1 MVPRRS
7 FVPVMGGSFF
17 IIKIQELKKGVVTMR
32 VKDTL
37 NLGRTKF
44 PMRGKLPVTEAQRE
58 QLWEENKVYE
68 LRQKLNE
75 GKPTF
80 VLHDGPPYANGN
92 IHIGHAMN
100 KISKDF
106 IVRYKSMS
114 GYRAPYVPGWDTH
127 GLPIEHQL
135 TKSGYD
141 RKKMSLTE
149 FRDLCREYALKQVD
163 KQRTDFKR
171 LGVSGEWDHPY
182 LTLDKEFE
190 AAQIRVFGEFAK
202 KGLLYQAKKPVYWS
216 WSSESALAEAEVE
229 YHDVVAKTA
238 FFAEQI
244 KDGKGRLDNDTYL
257 VVWTTTPWTIPAS
270 EAVAVN
276 AKFDYSVVKPANDD
290 RKFVVATDLLDKLA
304 EKLGWEDYEV
314 ADHLMGQELEG
325 MTTQHPYLD
334 RDLLV
339 GVADYVTADAGT
351 GLVHTAPGYGD
362 DDYNFGKK
370 YDLPIF
376 APINDQGV
384 LTKENGEGFEGV
396 FYQDADDVSLQKLE
410 ENNALLLQEPLQHSY
425 PFDWRTKQPIIF
437 RATDQWFVSIEKM
450 RQNIL
455 DALEDVKYHPE
466 WGKVRLRNMIKDR
479 GDWVI
484 SRQRVW
490 GVPLPIFYAEDGTP
504 IMEEETI
511 NHVADLFAKYGSNV
525 WFERDA
531 KDLLPEGYT
540 NEHSPNGMFTK
551 ETDIMDV
558 WFDSGSSHQGV
569 LAERDYLTYPADL
582 YLEGSDQYRGWFNS
596 SLITSV
602 VCSGHAPYKEIVS
615 QGFTLDKRGNKMSK
629 SQGNVIDPNKVVQ
642 QMGAEIIRLWVM
654 SADTSADVRVSMG
667 TFQQI
672 SEAYRK
678 LRNTFR
684 FLLANTS
691 DFNPEKNTVSYGKLQ
706 SVDKYML
713 VKLNHFLKTMRED
726 FDNYDFLDAYKVLI
740 NFVNNDL
747 SAFYMN
753 IAKDVLYIEAEN
765 SEVRRSMQTVFYDIL
780 LTLVKLLTPIL
791 PHTTEEVW
799 SYMNEPEDFVQLTEI
814 PDPRTFDGEEELLSK
829 WDDFMEVRSHVL
841 KSLEEARNAKLIGK
855 SLEAQVDLYLTE
867 DQKRLLDSLNEN
879 IQLLLGV
886 SALHVHPADEAPAD
900 ADQYNDGVAVKVT
913 TANGETCARCRMVK
927 EDVGSDPVYPEL
939 CARCAAIVREN
950 FPETVEDGLEK

>member
-1 MVPRRS
+1 
-7 FVPVMGGSFF
+7 
-17 IIKIQELKKGVVTMR
+17 MR

-37 NLGRTKF
+37 NLGKTKF
-44 PMRGKLPVTEAQRE
+44 PMRGKLPVTEAERE
-58 QLWEENKVYE
+58 SVWEENKVYE

-75 GKPTF
+75 GNPTF

-135 TKSGYD
+135 TKAGYH

-149 FRDLCREYALKQVD
+149 FRDLCRKYALEQVD

-229 YHDVVAKTA
+229 YHDVTAKTA
-238 FFAEQI
+238 FFAEQV
-244 KDGKGRLDNDTYL
+244 KDGKGVLDNNTYL

-276 AKFDYSVVKPANDD
+276 AKFDYAVVKPANDD
-290 RKFVVATDLLDKLA
+290 RKFVVATDLLDGLA
-304 EKLGWEDYEV
+304 EKLGWDDPEV
-314 ADHLMGQELEG
+314 VKHVAGKDLEG
-325 MTTQHPYLD
+325 LTTQHPYID

-339 GVADYVTADAGT
+339 GIADYVTADAGT

-384 LTKENGEGFEGV
+384 LTKENGEDFDGV
-396 FYQDADDVSLQKLE
+396 FYQKADDISLQKLE
-410 ENNALLLQEPLQHSY
+410 DNNALLLEEPLKHSY
-425 PFDWRTKQPIIF
+425 PFDWRTKKPIIF

-450 RQNIL
+450 RQDIL
-455 DALEDVKYHPE
+455 DALENVKYYPE

-511 NHVADLFAKYGSNV
+511 NHVTDLFKKYGSNV

-540 NEHSPNGMFTK
+540 NEHSPHGKFTK

-602 VCSGHAPYKEIVS
+602 VCSGHAPYKAIVS

-629 SQGNVIDPNKVVQ
+629 SQGNVIDPNKVVK

-691 DFNPEKNTVSYGKLQ
+691 DFDAAENTVSYEKLNA
-706 SVDKYML
+706 VDKYML
-713 VKLNHFLKTMRED
+713 VKLNHFLEKMRAD
-726 FDNYDFLDAYKVLI
+726 FDNYDFLDAYRLLI

-753 IAKDVLYIEAEN
+753 VAKDVLYIEPED
-765 SEVRRSMQTVFYDIL
+765 SLTRRSMQTVFYDVL
-780 LTLVKLLTPIL
+780 LTMVKLLTPIL

-799 SYMNEPEDFVQLTEI
+799 SYMNEPEEFVQLTEI
-814 PDPRTFDGEEELLSK
+814 PDVRHFDGEDDLLEK
-829 WDDFMEVRSHVL
+829 WSEFMEVRSDVL
-841 KSLEEARNAKLIGK
+841 KSLEEARNAKMIGK
-855 SLEAQVDLYLTE
+855 SLEAQVDLYVNDHNKE
-867 DQKRLLDSLNEN
+867 LLDSLDAD

-886 SALHVHPADEAPAD
+886 SKLNVHSLDEAGDD
-900 ADQYNDGVAVKVT
+900 ADQYNNGVAVKVSV
-913 TANGETCARCRMVK
+913 APGETCERCRMVK
-927 EDVGSDPVYPEL
+927 EDVGSDSAYPTL
-939 CARCAAIVREN
+939 CARCAKIVREN
-950 FPETVEDGLEK
+950 YPETVNEGLEK

>member
-1 MVPRRS
+1 
-7 FVPVMGGSFF
+7 
-17 IIKIQELKKGVVTMR
+17 MR

-37 NLGRTKF
+37 NLGKTKF
-44 PMRGKLPVTEAQRE
+44 PMRGRLPETEGKRE
-58 QLWEENKVYE
+58 QLWEENKVYQ

-92 IHIGHAMN
+92 IHVGHAMN

-135 TKSGYD
+135 TKAGYD
-141 RKKMSLTE
+141 RKKMSTAE
-149 FRDLCREYALKQVD
+149 FRNLCRDFALEQVQKQMAG
-163 KQRTDFKR
+163 FKR
-171 LGVSGEWDHPY
+171 LGVSGDWEHPY
-182 LTLDKEFE
+182 LTLHKEFE
-190 AAQIRVFGEFAK
+190 AAQIKVFGAFAK

-238 FFAEQI
+238 FFVEQV
-244 KDGKGRLDNDTYL
+244 KDGRDLLDDNTYM

-276 AKFDYSVVKPANDD
+276 ADYEYVVVKPANDD
-290 RKFVVATDLLDKLA
+290 RKFVVAGSLLASLT
-304 EKLGWEDYEV
+304 EKLGWEDVETLQV
-314 ADHLMGQELEG
+314 VKGQALEG
-325 MTTQHPYLD
+325 MTTKHPYLD
-334 RDLLV
+334 RELLV
-339 GVADYVTADAGT
+339 GLGDYVTDDTGT

-362 DDYNFGKK
+362 DDYRFGKQ

-376 APINDQGV
+376 APIDDQGK
-384 LTKENGEGFEGV
+384 LTAEAGEGFEGV
-396 FYQDADDVSLQKLE
+396 FYQDADDVSLAKLA
-410 ENNALLLQEPLQHSY
+410 ENNALLLQEPLKHSY

-437 RATDQWFVSIEKM
+437 RATDQWFVSIDKM
-450 RQNIL
+450 RDEIL
-455 DALEDVKYHPE
+455 AAVDEVEYKPE
-466 WGKVRLRNMIKDR
+466 WGKVRLYNMLRDR

-504 IMEEETI
+504 IMTEETI
-511 NHVADLFAKYGSNV
+511 NHVSDLFREYGSNV
-525 WFERDA
+525 WFEREA
-531 KDLLPEGYT
+531 KDLLPDGFT
-540 NEHSPNGMFTK
+540 SEHSPNGVFTK

-569 LAERDYLTYPADL
+569 LAERDNLTYPADL

-602 VCSGHAPYKEIVS
+602 VVSGHAPYKQILS
-615 QGFTLDKRGNKMSK
+615 QGFTLDKKGNKMSK
-629 SQGNVIDPNKVVQ
+629 SLGNVIDPAKVVSD
-642 QMGAEIIRLWVM
+642 MGAEIIRLWVM

-684 FLLANTS
+684 FLLANTA
-691 DFNPEKNTVSYGKLQ
+691 DFVPAQDTVSFEKRLE
-706 SVDKYML
+706 VDRYMT
-713 VKLNHFLKTMRED
+713 VKFNHFLAAMRHD
-726 FDNYDFLDAYKVLI
+726 FDQYDFLNAYKRLI

-753 IAKDVLYIEAEN
+753 VAKDVLYIEPAK
-765 SEVRRSMQTVFYDIL
+765 SLARKSMQTVFYEIL
-780 LTLVKLLTPIL
+780 TTLVKLLTPIL

-799 SYMNEPEDFVQLTEI
+799 EYMDEPEAFVQLTEI
-814 PDPRTFDGEEELLSK
+814 PEPQSFADEAALLSR
-829 WDDFMEVRSHVL
+829 WEAFMELRSHVL
-841 KSLEEARNAKLIGK
+841 KALEEARNAKLIGK
-855 SLEAQVDLYLTE
+855 SLEASVVYYLTPSQLE
-867 DQKRLLDSLNEN
+867 LVNSLDADTALLF
-879 IQLLLGV
+879 GV
-886 SALHVHPADEAPAD
+886 SKLTLAAADEAPAELERFS
-900 ADQYNDGVAVKVT
+900 DQSAVAV
-913 TANGETCARCRMVK
+913 AAAPGEVCDRCRMTK
-927 EDVGSDPVYPEL
+927 EDVGSDAAYPTL
-939 CARCAAIVREN
+939 CARCAHVVREN
-950 FPETVEDGLEK
+950 FPATVTEGLEK

>member
-1 MVPRRS
+1 
-7 FVPVMGGSFF
+7 
-17 IIKIQELKKGVVTMR
+17 MR

-37 NLGRTKF
+37 NLGKTKF
-44 PMRGKLPVTEAQRE
+44 PMRGHLPEKEGQRE

-68 LRQKLNE
+68 QRQKLNE

-106 IVRYKSMS
+106 IVRYKSMT
-114 GYRAPYVPGWDTH
+114 GYRSPYVPGWDTH

-141 RKKMSLTE
+141 RKKMTTSE
-149 FRDLCREYALKQVD
+149 FRDLCRNYAMEQVHKQMD
-163 KQRTDFKR
+163 GFKR
-171 LGVSGEWDHPY
+171 LGVSADWDHPY

-190 AAQIRVFGEFAK
+190 AAQIKVFGEFAK

-238 FFAEQI
+238 FFAEQV
-244 KDGKGRLDNDTYL
+244 KDGKNLLDNDTYL

-276 AKFDYSVVKPANDD
+276 PTFEYSVVKPSNDD
-290 RKFVVATDLLDKLA
+290 RKFVVASSRLSEIA
-304 EKLGWEDYEV
+304 EKLGWESYDV
-314 ADHLMGQELEG
+314 LKTLKGQDMER
-325 MTTQHPYLD
+325 MTTLHPYLD
-334 RDLLV
+334 RELLV
-339 GVADYVTADAGT
+339 GVADYVTDDTGT

-362 DDYNFGKK
+362 DDYHFGKK
-370 YDLPIF
+370 YDLPIL
-376 APINDQGV
+376 APMNDQGV
-384 LTKENGEGFEGV
+384 LTKENGPEFDGV
-396 FYQDADDVSLQKLE
+396 FYQKADDISLKLLKDR
-410 ENNALLLQEPLQHSY
+410 NALLLEEPLKHSY
-425 PFDWRTKQPIIF
+425 PFDWRTKQPIVF
-437 RATDQWFVSIEKM
+437 RATDQWFVSIDQM
-450 RQNIL
+450 RDEIL
-455 DALEDVKYHPE
+455 KAVDEVQYFPE
-466 WGKVRLRNMIKDR
+466 WGKVRLRNMLKDR

-504 IMEEETI
+504 IMTEETI
-511 NHVADLFAKYGSNV
+511 NHVADLFREYGSNV
-525 WFERDA
+525 WFDRDA
-531 KDLLPEGYT
+531 KDLLPDGFT
-540 NEHSPNGMFTK
+540 SSHSPNGKFTK

-569 LAERDYLTYPADL
+569 LNERSYLTYPADL

-596 SLITSV
+596 SMITSV
-602 VCSGHAPYKEIVS
+602 VVSGHAPYKSVLS
-615 QGFTLDKRGNKMSK
+615 QGFTLDKKGKKMSK
-629 SQGNVIDPNKVVQ
+629 SLGNVIDPAKVVK

-691 DFNPEKNTVSYGKLQ
+691 DFDADENTVSYDKLT
-706 SVDKYML
+706 SVDQYML
-713 VKLNHFLKTMRED
+713 VKFNHFLAQMRKD
-726 FDNYDFLDAYKVLI
+726 FDQYDFLDGYKLLI

-753 IAKDVLYIEAEN
+753 VAKDVLYIQPAN
-765 SEVRRSMQTVFYDIL
+765 SLERRSMQTVFYEIL
-780 LTLVKLLTPIL
+780 VGLVKLLTPIL

-799 SYMNEPEDFVQLTEI
+799 EYMNEPEKFVQLTEI
-814 PDPRTFDGEEELLSK
+814 PDPLSYDNEDELLAE
-829 WDDFMEVRSHVL
+829 WNQFMEIRSHVL
-841 KSLEEARNAKLIGK
+841 KVLEEARNEKLIGR
-855 SLEAQVDLYLTE
+855 SLEARADLYLKPS
-867 DQKRLLDSLNEN
+867 QKAVLDSLNYDVA
-879 IQLLLGV
+879 LLLGV
-886 SALHVHPADEAPAD
+886 SDLEIHD
-900 ADQYNDGVAVKVT
+900 ASETPDDAEQFNDGSAVKVEQ
-913 TANGETCARCRMVK
+913 AAGEVCARCRMTK
-927 EDVGSDPVYPEL
+927 EDVGSDDAYPQL
-939 CARCAAIVREN
+939 CARCAKIVREN
-950 FPETVEDGLEK
+950 FPETVAEGLEK

>member
-1 MVPRRS
+1 
-7 FVPVMGGSFF
+7 
-17 IIKIQELKKGVVTMR
+17 MR

-37 NLGRTKF
+37 NIGRTKF

-58 QLWEENKVYE
+58 QLWEENKVYQ

-106 IVRYKSMS
+106 IIRYKSMT

-141 RKKMSLTE
+141 RKKMTTSE
-149 FRDLCREYALKQVD
+149 FRDLCRKYALEQVD

-238 FFAEQI
+238 FFVEQI
-244 KDGKGRLDNDTYL
+244 KDGKGRLDNNTYL

-276 AKFDYSVVKPANDD
+276 PKFDYSVVKPAGDD
-290 RKFVVATDLLDKLA
+290 RQYVVGTELLANLA
-304 EKLGWEDYEV
+304 EKLGWDDYEV
-314 ADHLMGQELEG
+314 VDHLSGADMEG
-325 MTTQHPYLD
+325 MTTQHPYID
-334 RDLLV
+334 RELLV
-339 GVADYVTADAGT
+339 GNADYVTADTGT

-384 LTKENGEGFEGV
+384 LTKDNGADFDGV
-396 FYQDADDVSLQKLE
+396 FYQKADDISLQKLE
-410 ENNALLLQEPLQHSY
+410 DNHALLLEEPLKHSY
-425 PFDWRTKQPIIF
+425 PFDWRTKKPIIF

-455 DALEDVKYHPE
+455 DALEDVEYHPS

-525 WFERDA
+525 WFDRDA

-540 NEHSPNGMFTK
+540 NEHSPHGKFTK

-569 LAERDYLTYPADL
+569 LAERDYLTYPADM

-602 VCSGHAPYKEIVS
+602 VCSGHAPYRSIIS
-615 QGFTLDKRGNKMSK
+615 QGFTLDMKGKKMSK
-629 SQGNVIDPNKVVQ
+629 SVGNVIDPEKVIK

-684 FLLANTS
+684 SLLANTA
-691 DFNPEKNTVSYGKLQ
+691 DFKPAEDTVSYEKLEA
-706 SVDKYML
+706 VDQYML
-713 VKLNHFLKTMRED
+713 VKLNHFLKEMRDD
-726 FDNYDFLDAYKVLI
+726 FDQYDFLDAYKLLI

-753 IAKDVLYIEAEN
+753 VAKDVLYIEPAD
-765 SEVRRSMQTVFYDIL
+765 SHVRRSMQTVFYQIL
-780 LTLVKLLTPIL
+780 VTLVKLLTPIL

-799 SYMNEPEDFVQLTEI
+799 EYMDEPEDFVQLTEI
-814 PDPRTFDGEEELLSK
+814 PDVETFDNEDDLLTK
-829 WDDFMEVRSHVL
+829 WSDFMEVRSHVL
-841 KSLEEARNAKLIGK
+841 KSLEEARNAKMIGK
-855 SLEAQVDLYLTE
+855 SLEAQVDLYVN
-867 DQKRLLDSLNEN
+867 DHQKELLDSLNAN
-879 IQLLLGV
+879 VALLLGV
-886 SALHVHPADEAPAD
+886 SALHIHPLDDAPED
-900 ADQYNDGVAVKVT
+900 ADKFNNGVAVKVSP
-913 TANGETCARCRMVK
+913 AAGETCARCRMVK
-927 EDVGSDPVYPEL
+927 EDVGSDSAYPTL
-939 CARCAAIVREN
+939 CARCAKIVRDN
-950 FPETVEDGLEK
+950 FPETVEEDLEK

>member
-1 MVPRRS
+1 
-7 FVPVMGGSFF
+7 
-17 IIKIQELKKGVVTMR
+17 MR

-37 NLGRTKF
+37 NLGKTKF

-58 QLWEENKVYE
+58 SVWEENKVYE

-114 GYRAPYVPGWDTH
+114 GFRSPYVPGWDTH

-135 TKSGYD
+135 TKAGYD

-149 FRDLCREYALKQVD
+149 FRDLCRKYALEQVD
-163 KQRTDFKR
+163 KQRKDFKR
-171 LGVSGEWDHPY
+171 LGVSGDWNHPY

-229 YHDVVAKTA
+229 YHDVTAKTA
-238 FFAEQI
+238 FFAEQV
-244 KDGKGRLDNDTYL
+244 KEGKGVLDSNTYL
-257 VVWTTTPWTIPAS
+257 VVWTTTPWTVPAS

-290 RKFVVATDLLDKLA
+290 RKFVVATELLEGLA
-304 EKLGWEDYEV
+304 EKLGWEDYQVVKHV
-314 ADHLMGQELEG
+314 AGKDLEG
-325 MTTQHPYLD
+325 LTTQHPYLD
-334 RDLLV
+334 RELLV
-339 GVADYVTADAGT
+339 GIADYVTADAGT

-384 LTKENGEGFEGV
+384 LTKENGDDFDGV
-396 FYQDADDVSLQKLE
+396 FYQKADDISLQKLE
-410 ENNALLLQEPLQHSY
+410 DNTALLLEEPLKHSY
-425 PFDWRTKQPIIF
+425 PFDWRTKKPIIF

-511 NHVADLFAKYGSNV
+511 NHVADLFRKYGSNV

-540 NEHSPNGMFTK
+540 NEHSPHGKFTK

-691 DFNPEKNTVSYGKLQ
+691 DFDANENTVSYEYLN
-706 SVDKYML
+706 SVDQYML
-713 VKLNHFLKTMRED
+713 VKLNHFLENMRAD
-726 FDNYDFLDAYKVLI
+726 FDNYDFLDAYRLLI

-753 IAKDVLYIEAEN
+753 VAKDVLYIEPEN
-765 SEVRRSMQTVFYDIL
+765 SQTRRSMQTVFYDIL
-780 LTLVKLLTPIL
+780 LTMVKLLTPIL

-799 SYMNEPEDFVQLTEI
+799 SYMNEPEEFVQLTEI
-814 PDPRTFDGEEELLSK
+814 PEARHFDGEEGLLDK
-829 WDDFMEVRSHVL
+829 WSEFMGVRSHVL
-841 KSLEEARNAKLIGK
+841 KSLEEARNAKMIGK
-855 SLEAQVDLYLTE
+855 SLEAQVDLYVNE
-867 DQKRLLDSLNEN
+867 HNKELLESLDTDV
-879 IQLLLGV
+879 QLLLGV
-886 SALHVHPADEAPAD
+886 SKLNLHSLDEAADD
-900 ADQYNDGVAVKVT
+900 ADQYNDGVAVKVSV
-913 TANGETCARCRMVK
+913 APGETCQRCRMVK
-927 EDVGSDPVYPEL
+927 EDVGSDPAYPTL
-939 CARCAAIVREN
+939 CARCAKVVRES
-950 FPETVEDGLEK
+950 FPETVDEGLEK

>member
-1 MVPRRS
+1 
-7 FVPVMGGSFF
+7 
-17 IIKIQELKKGVVTMR
+17 MR

-37 NLGRTKF
+37 NLGKTKF
-44 PMRGKLPVTEAQRE
+44 PMRGHLPEKEGQRE

-68 LRQKLNE
+68 QRQKLNE

-106 IVRYKSMS
+106 IVRYKSMT
-114 GYRAPYVPGWDTH
+114 GYRSPYVPGWDTH

-141 RKKMSLTE
+141 RKKMTTSE
-149 FRDLCREYALKQVD
+149 FRDLCRNYAMEQVHKQMD
-163 KQRTDFKR
+163 GFKR
-171 LGVSGEWDHPY
+171 LGVSADWDHPY

-190 AAQIRVFGEFAK
+190 AAQIKVFGEFAK

-238 FFAEQI
+238 FFAEQV
-244 KDGKGRLDNDTYL
+244 KDGKNLLDNDTYL

-276 AKFDYSVVKPANDD
+276 PTFEYSVVKPSNDD
-290 RKFVVATDLLDKLA
+290 RKFVVASSRLSEIA
-304 EKLGWEDYEV
+304 EKLGWESYDV
-314 ADHLMGQELEG
+314 LKTLKGQDMER
-325 MTTQHPYLD
+325 MTTLHPYLD
-334 RDLLV
+334 RELLV
-339 GVADYVTADAGT
+339 GVADYVTDDTGT

-362 DDYNFGKK
+362 DDYHFGKK
-370 YDLPIF
+370 YDLPIL
-376 APINDQGV
+376 APMNDQGV
-384 LTKENGEGFEGV
+384 LTKENGPEFDGV
-396 FYQDADDVSLQKLE
+396 FYQKADDISLKLLKDR
-410 ENNALLLQEPLQHSY
+410 NALLLEKPLKHSY
-425 PFDWRTKQPIIF
+425 PFDWRTKQPIVF
-437 RATDQWFVSIEKM
+437 RATDQWFVSIDQM
-450 RQNIL
+450 RDEIL
-455 DALEDVKYHPE
+455 KAVDEVQYFPE
-466 WGKVRLRNMIKDR
+466 WGKVRLRNMLKDR

-504 IMEEETI
+504 IMTEETI
-511 NHVADLFAKYGSNV
+511 NHVADLFREYGSNV
-525 WFERDA
+525 WFDRDA
-531 KDLLPEGYT
+531 KDLLPDGFT
-540 NEHSPNGMFTK
+540 SSHSPNGKFTK

-569 LAERDYLTYPADL
+569 LNERSYLTYPADL

-596 SLITSV
+596 SMITSV
-602 VCSGHAPYKEIVS
+602 VVSGHAPYKSVLS
-615 QGFTLDKRGNKMSK
+615 QGFTLDKKGKKMSK
-629 SQGNVIDPNKVVQ
+629 TLGNVIDPAKVVK

-691 DFNPEKNTVSYGKLQ
+691 DFGADENTVSYDKLT
-706 SVDKYML
+706 SVDQYML
-713 VKLNHFLKTMRED
+713 VKFNHFLAQMRKD
-726 FDNYDFLDAYKVLI
+726 FDQYDFLDGYKLLI

-753 IAKDVLYIEAEN
+753 VAKDVLYIQPAN
-765 SEVRRSMQTVFYDIL
+765 SLERRSMQTIFYEIL
-780 LTLVKLLTPIL
+780 VGLVKLLTPIL

-799 SYMNEPEDFVQLTEI
+799 EYMNEPEKFVQLTEI
-814 PDPRTFDGEEELLSK
+814 PDPLSYDNEDELLAE
-829 WDDFMEVRSHVL
+829 WNQFMEIRSHVL
-841 KSLEEARNAKLIGK
+841 KVLEEARNEKLIGR
-855 SLEAQVDLYLTE
+855 SLEARADLYLKPS
-867 DQKRLLDSLNEN
+867 QKAVLDSLNYDVA
-879 IQLLLGV
+879 LLLGV
-886 SALHVHPADEAPAD
+886 SDLEIHD
-900 ADQYNDGVAVKVT
+900 ASETPDDAEQFNDGSAVKVEQ
-913 TANGETCARCRMVK
+913 AAGEVCARCRMTK
-927 EDVGSDPVYPEL
+927 EDVGSDDAYPQL
-939 CARCAAIVREN
+939 CARCAKIVREN
-950 FPETVEDGLEK
+950 FPETVAEGLEK

>member
-1 MVPRRS
+1 
-7 FVPVMGGSFF
+7 
-17 IIKIQELKKGVVTMR
+17 MR

-37 NLGRTKF
+37 NLGKTKF

-58 QLWEENKVYE
+58 SVWEENKVYE

-100 KISKDF
+100 HISKDF

-149 FRDLCREYALKQVD
+149 FRDLCRKYALEQVD

-229 YHDVVAKTA
+229 YHDVTAKTA
-238 FFAEQI
+238 FFVEQV
-244 KDGKGRLDNDTYL
+244 KDGKGVLDNNTYL

-290 RKFVVATDLLDKLA
+290 RQFVVATDLLENLA
-304 EKLGWEDYEV
+304 DKLGWKDYKV
-314 ADHLMGQELEG
+314 VKNLAGKDLEG
-325 MTTQHPYLD
+325 MTTQHPYLG
-334 RDLLV
+334 RELLV

-384 LTKENGEGFEGV
+384 LTKENGEDFDGV
-396 FYQDADDVSLQKLE
+396 FYQKADDISLQKLE
-410 ENNALLLQEPLQHSY
+410 ENNALLLEEPLKHSY
-425 PFDWRTKQPIIF
+425 PFDWRTKKPIIF

-455 DALEDVKYHPE
+455 DALEDVKYYPE

-511 NHVADLFAKYGSNV
+511 NHVADLFKKYGSNV

-531 KDLLPEGYT
+531 KDLLPDGYT
-540 NEHSPNGMFTK
+540 NEHSPHGKFTK

-602 VCSGHAPYKEIVS
+602 VCSGHAPYKAIVS
-615 QGFTLDKRGNKMSK
+615 QGFTLDKHGNKMSK
-629 SQGNVIDPNKVVQ
+629 SQGNVIDPNKVVK

-684 FLLANTS
+684 FLLA
-691 DFNPEKNTVSYGKLQ
+691 
-706 SVDKYML
+706 
-713 VKLNHFLKTMRED
+713 
-726 FDNYDFLDAYKVLI
+726 
-740 NFVNNDL
+740 
-747 SAFYMN
+747 
-753 IAKDVLYIEAEN
+753 
-765 SEVRRSMQTVFYDIL
+765 
-780 LTLVKLLTPIL
+780 
-791 PHTTEEVW
+791 
-799 SYMNEPEDFVQLTEI
+799 
-814 PDPRTFDGEEELLSK
+814 
-829 WDDFMEVRSHVL
+829 
-841 KSLEEARNAKLIGK
+841 
-855 SLEAQVDLYLTE
+855 
-867 DQKRLLDSLNEN
+867 
-879 IQLLLGV
+879 
-886 SALHVHPADEAPAD
+886 
-900 ADQYNDGVAVKVT
+900 
-913 TANGETCARCRMVK
+913 
-927 EDVGSDPVYPEL
+927 
-939 CARCAAIVREN
+939 
-950 FPETVEDGLEK
+950 

>member
-1 MVPRRS
+1 
-7 FVPVMGGSFF
+7 
-17 IIKIQELKKGVVTMR
+17 MR

-37 NLGRTKF
+37 NLGKTKF

-58 QLWEENKVYE
+58 SVWEENKVYE

-80 VLHDGPPYANGN
+80 ILHDGPPYANGN

-114 GYRAPYVPGWDTH
+114 GFRSPYVPGWDTH

-135 TKSGYD
+135 TKAGYD

-149 FRDLCREYALKQVD
+149 FRDLCRKYALEQVD
-163 KQRTDFKR
+163 KQRKDFKR
-171 LGVSGEWDHPY
+171 LGVSGDWNHPY

-229 YHDVVAKTA
+229 YHDVTAKTA
-238 FFAEQI
+238 FFVEQV
-244 KDGKGRLDNDTYL
+244 KDGKGVLDSDTYL
-257 VVWTTTPWTIPAS
+257 VVWTTTPWTVPAS

-290 RKFVVATDLLDKLA
+290 RKFVVATELLEGLA
-304 EKLGWEDYEV
+304 EKLGWDDYQVVKHV
-314 ADHLMGQELEG
+314 AGKDLEG
-325 MTTQHPYLD
+325 LTTQHPYLD
-334 RDLLV
+334 RELLV

-384 LTKENGEGFEGV
+384 LTKENGDDFDGV
-396 FYQDADDVSLQKLE
+396 FYQKADDISLQKLE
-410 ENNALLLQEPLQHSY
+410 DNNALLLEEPLKHSY
-425 PFDWRTKQPIIF
+425 PFDWRTKKPIIF

-455 DALEDVKYHPE
+455 DALENVKYQPE

-511 NHVADLFAKYGSNV
+511 NHVADLFRKYGSNV
-525 WFERDA
+525 WFELDA

-540 NEHSPNGMFTK
+540 NEHSPHGKFTK

-569 LAERDYLTYPADL
+569 LTERDYLTYPADL

-691 DFNPEKNTVSYGKLQ
+691 DFNASENTVSYEYMS
-706 SVDKYML
+706 SVDQYML
-713 VKLNHFLKTMRED
+713 VKLNHFLEKMRAD
-726 FDNYDFLDAYKVLI
+726 FDNYDFLDAYRLLI

-753 IAKDVLYIEAEN
+753 VAKDVLYIEPEN
-765 SEVRRSMQTVFYDIL
+765 SQTRRSMQTVFYDIL
-780 LTLVKLLTPIL
+780 LTMVKLLTPIL

-799 SYMNEPEDFVQLTEI
+799 SYMNEPEEFVQLTEI
-814 PDPRTFDGEEELLSK
+814 PEVRHFDGEEGLLDK
-829 WDDFMEVRSHVL
+829 WSEFMGVRSHVL
-841 KSLEEARNAKLIGK
+841 KSLEEARNAKMIGK
-855 SLEAQVDLYLTE
+855 SLEAQVDLYVNE
-867 DQKRLLDSLNEN
+867 HNKELLESLDADV
-879 IQLLLGV
+879 QLLLGV
-886 SALHVHPADEAPAD
+886 SKLNLHSLDEAAAD
-900 ADQYNDGVAVKVT
+900 ADQYNDGIAVKVSV
-913 TANGETCARCRMVK
+913 APGETCQRCRMVK
-927 EDVGSDPVYPEL
+927 EDVGSDPAYPTL
-939 CARCAAIVREN
+939 CARCAKVVRES
-950 FPETVEDGLEK
+950 FPETVDEGLEK

>member
-1 MVPRRS
+1 
-7 FVPVMGGSFF
+7 
-17 IIKIQELKKGVVTMR
+17 MR

-37 NLGRTKF
+37 NLGKTKF
-44 PMRGKLPVTEAQRE
+44 PMRGKLPQTEGQRE
-58 QLWEENKVYE
+58 KVWRENKVYE
-68 LRQKLNE
+68 QRQKLNE

-92 IHIGHAMN
+92 IHVGHAMN

-106 IVRYKSMS
+106 IVRFKSMT

-135 TKSGYD
+135 TKEGYD
-141 RKKMSLTE
+141 RKKMSTTA
-149 FRDLCREYALKQVD
+149 FRDLCRKYALKQVD
-163 KQRTDFKR
+163 NQKAEFMR
-171 LGVSGEWDHPY
+171 LGVSGDWDHPY
-182 LTLDKEFE
+182 LTLAKEFE
-190 AAQIRVFGEFAK
+190 AQQIKVFGDFAK
-202 KGLLYQAKKPVYWS
+202 KGLLYRAKKPVYWS

-238 FFAEQI
+238 FFAEQV
-244 KDGKGRLDNDTYL
+244 KDGKDLLDNNTYL

-276 AKFDYSVVKPANDD
+276 PKFDYVVVKPANDD
-290 RKFVVATDLLDKLA
+290 RKFVVAASLLDSLA
-304 EKLGWEDYEV
+304 DKLGWKDCQIEKHV
-314 ADHLMGQELEG
+314 AGKDLEG
-325 MTTQHPYLD
+325 MTTKHPYID

-339 GVADYVTADAGT
+339 GLADYVTDDTGT

-362 DDYNFGKK
+362 DDYNFGLK
-370 YDLPIF
+370 YHLPVF
-376 APINDQGV
+376 APMNDQGV
-384 LTKENGEGFEGV
+384 LTKENGPQFDGV
-396 FYQDADDVSLQKLE
+396 FYQKADDISLKLLKE
-410 ENNALLLQEPLQHSY
+410 HNSLLLQEPLKHSY
-425 PFDWRTKQPIIF
+425 PFDWRTKKPIVF
-437 RATDQWFVSIEKM
+437 RATDQWFVSIDKM
-450 RQNIL
+450 RDQIL
-455 DALEDVKYHPE
+455 KAVDEVEYHPS
-466 WGKVRLRNMIKDR
+466 WGKVRLYNMLKDR

-511 NHVADLFAKYGSNV
+511 NHVADLFRKYGSNV
-525 WFERDA
+525 WFEREA
-531 KDLLPEGYT
+531 KDLLPDGYT
-540 NEHSPNGMFTK
+540 NEHSPHGKFTK
-551 ETDIMDV
+551 ENDIMDV

-569 LAERDYLTYPADL
+569 LVEREPELTYPADL

-602 VCSGHAPYKEIVS
+602 VVSGHAPYKGIVS

-629 SQGNVIDPNKVVQ
+629 SQGNVIDPMKVTK

-654 SADTSADVRVSMG
+654 SVDTSADVRVSMG
-667 TFQQI
+667 SFQQI

-684 FLLANTS
+684 FLLANTN
-691 DFNPEKNTVSYGKLQ
+691 DFDPKANTVADDQLEG
-706 SVDKYML
+706 VDKYML
-713 VKLNHFLKTMRED
+713 VKLNHFLKAERDSM
-726 FDNYDFLDAYKVLI
+726 NGYDFLSAYKRLI

-753 IAKDVLYIEAEN
+753 VAKDVLYIEPQD
-765 SEVRRSMQTVFYDIL
+765 SHKRRSMQTVFYQVL

-814 PDPRTFDGEEELLSK
+814 PEPKKLAGEDELLDK
-829 WDDFMEVRSHVL
+829 WEAVMKLRSDVL
-841 KSLEEARNAKLIGK
+841 KSLEGARHDKLIGK
-855 SLEAQVDLYLTE
+855 SLEAAVDMYVDDDT
-867 DQKRLLDSLNEN
+867 KKLLSADDLDAA
-879 IQLLLGV
+879 QLFGV
-886 SALHVHPADEAPAD
+886 SKLTLHSFDEAGDD
-900 ADQYNDGVAVKVT
+900 ADQYENHVAVKVT
-913 TANGETCARCRMVK
+913 KAPGTVCQRCRMTT
-927 EDVGSDPVYPEL
+927 EDVGSDPAYPML
-939 CARCAAIVREN
+939 CARCAKIVREN
-950 FPETVEDGLEK
+950 FPETVKEGLEK

>member
-1 MVPRRS
+1 
-7 FVPVMGGSFF
+7 
-17 IIKIQELKKGVVTMR
+17 MR

-37 NLGRTKF
+37 NLGKTKF
-44 PMRGKLPVTEAQRE
+44 PMRGHLPEKEGQRE

-68 LRQKLNE
+68 QRQKLNE

-106 IVRYKSMS
+106 IVRYKSMT
-114 GYRAPYVPGWDTH
+114 GYRSPYVPGWDTH

-141 RKKMSLTE
+141 RKKMTTSE
-149 FRDLCREYALKQVD
+149 FRDLCRNYAMEQVHKQMD
-163 KQRTDFKR
+163 GFKR
-171 LGVSGEWDHPY
+171 LGVSADWDHPY

-190 AAQIRVFGEFAK
+190 AAQIKVFGEFAK

-238 FFAEQI
+238 FFAEQV
-244 KDGKGRLDNDTYL
+244 KDGKNLLDNDTYL

-276 AKFDYSVVKPANDD
+276 PTFEYSVVKPSNDD
-290 RKFVVATDLLDKLA
+290 RKFVVASSRLSEIA
-304 EKLGWEDYEV
+304 EKLGWESYDV
-314 ADHLMGQELEG
+314 LKTLKGQDMER
-325 MTTQHPYLD
+325 MTTLHPYLD
-334 RDLLV
+334 RELLV
-339 GVADYVTADAGT
+339 GVADYVTDDTGT

-362 DDYNFGKK
+362 DDYHFGKK
-370 YDLPIF
+370 YDLPIV
-376 APINDQGV
+376 APMNDQGV
-384 LTKENGEGFEGV
+384 LTKENGPEFDGV
-396 FYQDADDVSLQKLE
+396 FYQKADDISLKLLKDQ
-410 ENNALLLQEPLQHSY
+410 NALLLEEPLKHSY
-425 PFDWRTKQPIIF
+425 PFDWRTKQPIVF
-437 RATDQWFVSIEKM
+437 RATDQWFVSIDQM
-450 RQNIL
+450 RDEIL
-455 DALEDVKYHPE
+455 KAVDEVQYFPE
-466 WGKVRLRNMIKDR
+466 WGKVRLRNMLKDR

-504 IMEEETI
+504 IMTEETI
-511 NHVADLFAKYGSNV
+511 NHVADLFREYGSNV
-525 WFERDA
+525 WFDRDA
-531 KDLLPEGYT
+531 KDLLPDGFT
-540 NEHSPNGMFTK
+540 SSHSPNGKFTK

-569 LAERDYLTYPADL
+569 LNERSYLTYPADL

-596 SLITSV
+596 SMITSV
-602 VCSGHAPYKEIVS
+602 VVSGHAPYKSVLS
-615 QGFTLDKRGNKMSK
+615 QGFTLDKKGKKMSK
-629 SQGNVIDPNKVVQ
+629 SLGNVIDPAKVVK

-691 DFNPEKNTVSYGKLQ
+691 DFDADENTVSYDKLT
-706 SVDKYML
+706 SVDQYML
-713 VKLNHFLKTMRED
+713 VKFNHFLAQMRKD
-726 FDNYDFLDAYKVLI
+726 FDQYDFLDGYKLLI

-753 IAKDVLYIEAEN
+753 VAKDVLYIQPAN
-765 SEVRRSMQTVFYDIL
+765 SLERRSMQTVFYEIL
-780 LTLVKLLTPIL
+780 VGLVKLLTPIL

-799 SYMNEPEDFVQLTEI
+799 EYMNEPEKFVQLTEI
-814 PDPRTFDGEEELLSK
+814 PDPLSYDNEDELLAE
-829 WDDFMEVRSHVL
+829 WNQFMEIRSHVL
-841 KSLEEARNAKLIGK
+841 KVLEEARNEKLIGR
-855 SLEAQVDLYLTE
+855 SLEARADLYLKPS
-867 DQKRLLDSLNEN
+867 QKAVLDSLNYDVA
-879 IQLLLGV
+879 LLLGV
-886 SALHVHPADEAPAD
+886 SDLEIHDASETADD
-900 ADQYNDGVAVKVT
+900 AEQFNDGSAVKVEQ
-913 TANGETCARCRMVK
+913 AAGEVCARCRMTK
-927 EDVGSDPVYPEL
+927 EDVGSDDAYPQL
-939 CARCAAIVREN
+939 CARCAKIVREN
-950 FPETVEDGLEK
+950 FPETVTEGLEK

>member
-1 MVPRRS
+1 
-7 FVPVMGGSFF
+7 
-17 IIKIQELKKGVVTMR
+17 MR

-37 NLGRTKF
+37 NLGKTKF

-58 QLWEENKVYE
+58 SVWEENKVYE

-80 VLHDGPPYANGN
+80 ILHDGPPYANGN

-114 GYRAPYVPGWDTH
+114 GFRSPYVPGWDTH

-135 TKSGYD
+135 TKAGYD

-149 FRDLCREYALKQVD
+149 FRDLCRKYALEQVD
-163 KQRTDFKR
+163 KQRKDFKR
-171 LGVSGEWDHPY
+171 LGVSGDWNHPY

-229 YHDVVAKTA
+229 YHDVTAKTA
-238 FFAEQI
+238 FFVEQV
-244 KDGKGRLDNDTYL
+244 KDGKGVLDSDTYL
-257 VVWTTTPWTIPAS
+257 VVWTTTPWTVPAS

-290 RKFVVATDLLDKLA
+290 RKFVVATELLEGLA
-304 EKLGWEDYEV
+304 EKLGWDDYQVVKHV
-314 ADHLMGQELEG
+314 AGKDLEG
-325 MTTQHPYLD
+325 LTTQHPYLD
-334 RDLLV
+334 RELLV

-384 LTKENGEGFEGV
+384 LTKENGDDFDGV
-396 FYQDADDVSLQKLE
+396 FYQKADDISLQKLE
-410 ENNALLLQEPLQHSY
+410 DNNALLLEEPLKHSY
-425 PFDWRTKQPIIF
+425 PFDWRTKKPIIF

-455 DALEDVKYHPE
+455 DALENVKYQPE

-511 NHVADLFAKYGSNV
+511 NHVADLFRKYGSNV

-540 NEHSPNGMFTK
+540 NEHSPHGKFTK

-569 LAERDYLTYPADL
+569 LTERDYLTYPADL

-691 DFNPEKNTVSYGKLQ
+691 DFNASENTVSYEYMS
-706 SVDKYML
+706 SVDQYML
-713 VKLNHFLKTMRED
+713 VKLNHFLEKMRAD
-726 FDNYDFLDAYKVLI
+726 FDNYDFLDAYRLLI

-753 IAKDVLYIEAEN
+753 VAKDVLYIEPEN
-765 SEVRRSMQTVFYDIL
+765 SQTRRSMQTVFYDIL
-780 LTLVKLLTPIL
+780 LTMVKLLTPIL

-799 SYMNEPEDFVQLTEI
+799 SYMNEPEEFVQLTEI
-814 PDPRTFDGEEELLSK
+814 PEVRHFDGEEGLLDK
-829 WDDFMEVRSHVL
+829 WSEFMGVRSHVL
-841 KSLEEARNAKLIGK
+841 KSLEEARNAKMIGK
-855 SLEAQVDLYLTE
+855 SLEAQVDLYVNE
-867 DQKRLLDSLNEN
+867 HNKELLESLDADV
-879 IQLLLGV
+879 QLLLGV
-886 SALHVHPADEAPAD
+886 SKLNLHSLDEAAAD
-900 ADQYNDGVAVKVT
+900 ADQYNHGIAVKVSV
-913 TANGETCARCRMVK
+913 APGETCQRCRMVK
-927 EDVGSDPVYPEL
+927 EDVGSDPAYPTL
-939 CARCAAIVREN
+939 CARCAKVVRES
-950 FPETVEDGLEK
+950 FPETVDEGLEK

>member
-1 MVPRRS
+1 
-7 FVPVMGGSFF
+7 
-17 IIKIQELKKGVVTMR
+17 MR

-37 NLGRTKF
+37 NLGKTKF
-44 PMRGKLPVTEAQRE
+44 PMRGHLPEKEGQRE

-68 LRQKLNE
+68 QRQKLNE

-106 IVRYKSMS
+106 IVRYKSMT
-114 GYRAPYVPGWDTH
+114 GYRSPYVPGWDTH

-141 RKKMSLTE
+141 RKKMTTSE
-149 FRDLCREYALKQVD
+149 FRDLCRNYAMEQVHKQMD
-163 KQRTDFKR
+163 GFKR
-171 LGVSGEWDHPY
+171 LGVSADWDHPY

-190 AAQIRVFGEFAK
+190 AAQIKVFGEFAK

-238 FFAEQI
+238 FFAEQV
-244 KDGKGRLDNDTYL
+244 KDGKNLLDNDTYL

-276 AKFDYSVVKPANDD
+276 PTFEYSVVKPSNDD
-290 RKFVVATDLLDKLA
+290 RKFVVASSRLSEIA
-304 EKLGWEDYEV
+304 EKLGWESYDV
-314 ADHLMGQELEG
+314 LKTLKGQDMER
-325 MTTQHPYLD
+325 MTTLHPYLD
-334 RDLLV
+334 RELLV
-339 GVADYVTADAGT
+339 GVADYVTDDTGT

-362 DDYNFGKK
+362 DDYHFGKK
-370 YDLPIF
+370 YDLPIV
-376 APINDQGV
+376 APMNDQGV
-384 LTKENGEGFEGV
+384 LTKENGPEFDGV
-396 FYQDADDVSLQKLE
+396 FYQKADDISLKLLKDQ
-410 ENNALLLQEPLQHSY
+410 NALLLEEPLKHSY
-425 PFDWRTKQPIIF
+425 PFDWRTKQPIVF
-437 RATDQWFVSIEKM
+437 RATDQWFVSIDQM
-450 RQNIL
+450 RDEIL
-455 DALEDVKYHPE
+455 KAVDEVQYFPE
-466 WGKVRLRNMIKDR
+466 WGKVRLRNMLKDR

-504 IMEEETI
+504 IMTEETI
-511 NHVADLFAKYGSNV
+511 NHVADLFREYGSNV
-525 WFERDA
+525 WFDRDA
-531 KDLLPEGYT
+531 KDLLPDGFT
-540 NEHSPNGMFTK
+540 SSHSPNGKFTK

-569 LAERDYLTYPADL
+569 LNERSYLTYPADL

-596 SLITSV
+596 SMITSV
-602 VCSGHAPYKEIVS
+602 VVSGHAPYKSVLS
-615 QGFTLDKRGNKMSK
+615 QGFTLDKKGKKMSK
-629 SQGNVIDPNKVVQ
+629 SLGNVIDPAKVVK

-691 DFNPEKNTVSYGKLQ
+691 DFDADENTVSYDKLT
-706 SVDKYML
+706 SVDQYML
-713 VKLNHFLKTMRED
+713 VKFNHFLAQMRKD
-726 FDNYDFLDAYKVLI
+726 FDQYDFLDGYKLLI

-753 IAKDVLYIEAEN
+753 VAKDVLYIQPAN
-765 SEVRRSMQTVFYDIL
+765 SLERRSMQTVFYEIL
-780 LTLVKLLTPIL
+780 VGLVKLLTPIL

-799 SYMNEPEDFVQLTEI
+799 EYMNEPEKFVQLTEI
-814 PDPRTFDGEEELLSK
+814 PDPVSYDNEDELLAE
-829 WDDFMEVRSHVL
+829 WNQFMEIRSHVL
-841 KSLEEARNAKLIGK
+841 KVLEEARNEKLIGR
-855 SLEAQVDLYLTE
+855 SLEARADLYLKPS
-867 DQKRLLDSLNEN
+867 QKAVLDSLNYDVA
-879 IQLLLGV
+879 LLLGV
-886 SALHVHPADEAPAD
+886 SDLEIHDASETADD
-900 ADQYNDGVAVKVT
+900 AEQFNDGSAVKVEQ
-913 TANGETCARCRMVK
+913 AAGEVCARCRMTK
-927 EDVGSDPVYPEL
+927 EDVGSDDAYPQL
-939 CARCAAIVREN
+939 CARCAKIVREN
-950 FPETVEDGLEK
+950 FPETVTEGLEK

>member
-1 MVPRRS
+1 
-7 FVPVMGGSFF
+7 
-17 IIKIQELKKGVVTMR
+17 MR

-37 NLGRTKF
+37 NLGKTKF

-58 QLWEENKVYE
+58 SVWEENKVYE

-114 GYRAPYVPGWDTH
+114 GFRSPYVPGWDTH

-135 TKSGYD
+135 TKAGYD

-149 FRDLCREYALKQVD
+149 FRDLCRKYALEQVD
-163 KQRTDFKR
+163 KQRKDFKR
-171 LGVSGEWDHPY
+171 LGVSGDWNHPY

-229 YHDVVAKTA
+229 YHDVTAKTA
-238 FFAEQI
+238 FFAEQV
-244 KDGKGRLDNDTYL
+244 KEGKGVLDSNTYL
-257 VVWTTTPWTIPAS
+257 VVWTTTPWTVPAS

-290 RKFVVATDLLDKLA
+290 RKFVVATELLEGLA
-304 EKLGWEDYEV
+304 EKLGWEDYQVVKHV
-314 ADHLMGQELEG
+314 AGKDLEG
-325 MTTQHPYLD
+325 LTTQHPYLD
-334 RDLLV
+334 RELLV
-339 GVADYVTADAGT
+339 GIADYVTADAGT

-384 LTKENGEGFEGV
+384 LTKENGDDFDGV
-396 FYQDADDVSLQKLE
+396 FYQKADDISLQKLE
-410 ENNALLLQEPLQHSY
+410 DNNALLLEEPLKHSY
-425 PFDWRTKQPIIF
+425 PFDWRTKKPIIF

-511 NHVADLFAKYGSNV
+511 NHVADLFRKYGSNV

-540 NEHSPNGMFTK
+540 NEHSPHGKFTK

-691 DFNPEKNTVSYGKLQ
+691 DFDANENTVSYEYLN
-706 SVDKYML
+706 SVDQYML
-713 VKLNHFLKTMRED
+713 VKLNHFLEKMRAD
-726 FDNYDFLDAYKVLI
+726 FDNYDFLDAYRLLI

-753 IAKDVLYIEAEN
+753 VAKDVLYIEPEN
-765 SEVRRSMQTVFYDIL
+765 SQTRRSMQTVFYDIL
-780 LTLVKLLTPIL
+780 LTMVKLLTPIL

-799 SYMNEPEDFVQLTEI
+799 SYMNEPEEFVQLTEI
-814 PDPRTFDGEEELLSK
+814 PEARHFDGEEGLLDK
-829 WDDFMEVRSHVL
+829 WSEFMGVRSHVL
-841 KSLEEARNAKLIGK
+841 KSLEEARNAKMIGK
-855 SLEAQVDLYLTE
+855 SLEAQVDLYVNE
-867 DQKRLLDSLNEN
+867 HNKELLESLDTDV
-879 IQLLLGV
+879 QLLLGV
-886 SALHVHPADEAPAD
+886 SKLNLHSLDEATDD
-900 ADQYNDGVAVKVT
+900 ADQYNDGVAVKVSV
-913 TANGETCARCRMVK
+913 APGETCQRCRMVK
-927 EDVGSDPVYPEL
+927 ELSLIHISEPTRQSDESRMPSS
-939 CARCAAIVREN
+939 A
-950 FPETVEDGLEK
+950 

>member
-1 MVPRRS
+1 
-7 FVPVMGGSFF
+7 
-17 IIKIQELKKGVVTMR
+17 MR

-37 NLGRTKF
+37 NLGKTKF
-44 PMRGKLPVTEAQRE
+44 PMRGKLPVTEAERE
-58 QLWEENKVYE
+58 SVWEENKVYE

-135 TKSGYD
+135 TKAGYD

-149 FRDLCREYALKQVD
+149 FRDLCRKYALEQVD

-229 YHDVVAKTA
+229 YHDVTAKTA
-238 FFAEQI
+238 FFAEQV
-244 KDGKGRLDNDTYL
+244 KDGKGVLDNNTYL

-276 AKFDYSVVKPANDD
+276 AKFDYAVVKPANDD
-290 RKFVVATDLLDKLA
+290 RKFVVATDLLDGLA
-304 EKLGWEDYEV
+304 EKLGWEDPEV
-314 ADHLMGQELEG
+314 VKHVAGKDLEG
-325 MTTQHPYLD
+325 LTTQHPYID

-339 GVADYVTADAGT
+339 GIADYVTADAGT

-384 LTKENGEGFEGV
+384 LTKENGEDFDGV
-396 FYQDADDVSLQKLE
+396 FYQKADDISLQKLE
-410 ENNALLLQEPLQHSY
+410 DNNALLLEEPLKHSY
-425 PFDWRTKQPIIF
+425 PFDWRTKKPIIF

-450 RQNIL
+450 RQDIL
-455 DALEDVKYHPE
+455 DALENVKYYPE

-511 NHVADLFAKYGSNV
+511 NHVADLFKEYGSNV

-540 NEHSPNGMFTK
+540 NEHSPHGKFTK

-602 VCSGHAPYKEIVS
+602 VCSGHAPYKAIVS

-629 SQGNVIDPNKVVQ
+629 SQGNVIDPNKVVK

-691 DFNPEKNTVSYGKLQ
+691 DFDAAENTVSYEKLNA
-706 SVDKYML
+706 VDKYML
-713 VKLNHFLKTMRED
+713 VKLNHFLEKTRAD
-726 FDNYDFLDAYKVLI
+726 FDNYDFLDAYRLLI

-753 IAKDVLYIEAEN
+753 VAKDVLYIEPEN
-765 SEVRRSMQTVFYDIL
+765 SLTRRSMQTVFYDVL
-780 LTLVKLLTPIL
+780 LTMVKLLTPIL

-799 SYMNEPEDFVQLTEI
+799 GYMNEPEEFVQLTEI
-814 PDPRTFDGEEELLSK
+814 PDVRHFDGEDDLLEK
-829 WDDFMEVRSHVL
+829 WSEFMEVRSDVL
-841 KSLEEARNAKLIGK
+841 KSLEEARNAKMIGK
-855 SLEAQVDLYLTE
+855 SLEAQVDLYVNDHNKE
-867 DQKRLLDSLNEN
+867 LLDSLDAD

-886 SALHVHPADEAPAD
+886 SKLNVHSLDEAGDD
-900 ADQYNDGVAVKVT
+900 ADQYNNGVAVKVSV
-913 TANGETCARCRMVK
+913 APGETCERCRMVK
-927 EDVGSDPVYPEL
+927 EDVGSDSAYPTL
-939 CARCAAIVREN
+939 CARCAKIVREN
-950 FPETVEDGLEK
+950 YPETVNEGLEK

>member
-1 MVPRRS
+1 
-7 FVPVMGGSFF
+7 
-17 IIKIQELKKGVVTMR
+17 MR

-37 NLGRTKF
+37 NLGKTKF

-58 QLWEENKVYE
+58 SVWEENKVYE

-80 VLHDGPPYANGN
+80 ILHDGPPYANGN

-114 GYRAPYVPGWDTH
+114 GFRSPYVPGWDTH

-135 TKSGYD
+135 TKAGYD

-149 FRDLCREYALKQVD
+149 FRDLCRKYALEQVD
-163 KQRTDFKR
+163 KQRKDFKR
-171 LGVSGEWDHPY
+171 LGVSGDWNHPY

-229 YHDVVAKTA
+229 YHDVTAKTA
-238 FFAEQI
+238 FFVEQV
-244 KDGKGRLDNDTYL
+244 KDGKGVLDSDTYL
-257 VVWTTTPWTIPAS
+257 VVWTTTPWTVPAS

-290 RKFVVATDLLDKLA
+290 RKFVVATELLEGLA
-304 EKLGWEDYEV
+304 EKLGWDDYQVVKHV
-314 ADHLMGQELEG
+314 AGKDLEG
-325 MTTQHPYLD
+325 LTTQHPCLD
-334 RDLLV
+334 RELLV

-384 LTKENGEGFEGV
+384 LTKENGDDFDGV
-396 FYQDADDVSLQKLE
+396 FYQKADDISLQKLE
-410 ENNALLLQEPLQHSY
+410 DNNALLLEEPLKHSY
-425 PFDWRTKQPIIF
+425 PFDWRTKKPIIF

-455 DALEDVKYHPE
+455 DALENVKYHPE

-511 NHVADLFAKYGSNV
+511 NHVADLFRKYGSNV
-525 WFERDA
+525 WFELDA

-540 NEHSPNGMFTK
+540 NEHSPHGKFTK

-691 DFNPEKNTVSYGKLQ
+691 DFNASENTVSYEYMS
-706 SVDKYML
+706 SVDQYML
-713 VKLNHFLKTMRED
+713 VKLNHFLEKMRAD
-726 FDNYDFLDAYKVLI
+726 FDNYDFLDAYRLLI

-753 IAKDVLYIEAEN
+753 VAKDVLYIEPEN
-765 SEVRRSMQTVFYDIL
+765 SQTRRSMQTVFYDIL
-780 LTLVKLLTPIL
+780 LTMVKLLTPIL

-799 SYMNEPEDFVQLTEI
+799 SYMNEPEEFVQLTEI
-814 PDPRTFDGEEELLSK
+814 PEVRHFDGEEGLLDK
-829 WDDFMEVRSHVL
+829 WSEFMGVRSHVL
-841 KSLEEARNAKLIGK
+841 KSLEEARNAKMIGK
-855 SLEAQVDLYLTE
+855 SLEAQVDLYVNE
-867 DQKRLLDSLNEN
+867 HNKELLESLDADV
-879 IQLLLGV
+879 QLLLGV
-886 SALHVHPADEAPAD
+886 SKLNLHSLDEAAAD
-900 ADQYNDGVAVKVT
+900 ADQYNDGIAVKVSV
-913 TANGETCARCRMVK
+913 APGETCQRCRMVK
-927 EDVGSDPVYPEL
+927 EDVGSDPAYPTL
-939 CARCAAIVREN
+939 CARCAKVVRES
-950 FPETVEDGLEK
+950 FPETVDEGLEK

>member
-1 MVPRRS
+1 
-7 FVPVMGGSFF
+7 
-17 IIKIQELKKGVVTMR
+17 MR

-37 NLGRTKF
+37 NLGKTKF

-58 QLWEENKVYE
+58 SVWEENKVYE

-114 GYRAPYVPGWDTH
+114 GFRSPYVPGWDTH

-135 TKSGYD
+135 TKAGYD

-149 FRDLCREYALKQVD
+149 FRDLCRKYALEQVD
-163 KQRTDFKR
+163 KQRKDFKR
-171 LGVSGEWDHPY
+171 LVVSGDWNHPY

-229 YHDVVAKTA
+229 YHDVTAKTA
-238 FFAEQI
+238 FFAEQV
-244 KDGKGRLDNDTYL
+244 KEGKGVLDSNTYL
-257 VVWTTTPWTIPAS
+257 VVWTTTPWTVPAS

-290 RKFVVATDLLDKLA
+290 RKFVVATELLEGLA
-304 EKLGWEDYEV
+304 EKLGWEDYQVVKHV
-314 ADHLMGQELEG
+314 AGKDLEG
-325 MTTQHPYLD
+325 LTTQHPYLD
-334 RDLLV
+334 RELLV
-339 GVADYVTADAGT
+339 GIADYVTADAGT

-384 LTKENGEGFEGV
+384 LTKENGDDFDGV
-396 FYQDADDVSLQKLE
+396 FYQKADDISLQKLE
-410 ENNALLLQEPLQHSY
+410 DNNALLLEEPLKHSY
-425 PFDWRTKQPIIF
+425 PFDWRTKKPIIF

-511 NHVADLFAKYGSNV
+511 NHVADLFRKYGSNV

-540 NEHSPNGMFTK
+540 NEHSPHGKFTK

-691 DFNPEKNTVSYGKLQ
+691 DFDANENTVSYEYLN
-706 SVDKYML
+706 SVDQYML
-713 VKLNHFLKTMRED
+713 VKLNHFLENMRAD
-726 FDNYDFLDAYKVLI
+726 FDNYDFLDAYRLLI

-753 IAKDVLYIEAEN
+753 VAKDVLYIEPEN
-765 SEVRRSMQTVFYDIL
+765 SQTRRSMQTVFYDIL
-780 LTLVKLLTPIL
+780 LTMVKLLTPIL

-799 SYMNEPEDFVQLTEI
+799 SYMNEPEEFVQLTEI
-814 PDPRTFDGEEELLSK
+814 PEARHFDGEEGLLDK
-829 WDDFMEVRSHVL
+829 WSEFMGVRSHVL
-841 KSLEEARNAKLIGK
+841 KSLEEARNAKMIGK
-855 SLEAQVDLYLTE
+855 SLEAQVDLYVNE
-867 DQKRLLDSLNEN
+867 HNKELLESLDTDV
-879 IQLLLGV
+879 QLLLGV
-886 SALHVHPADEAPAD
+886 SKLNFHSLDEAADD
-900 ADQYNDGVAVKVT
+900 ADQYNDGVAVKVSV
-913 TANGETCARCRMVK
+913 APGETCQRCRMVK
-927 EDVGSDPVYPEL
+927 EDVGSDPAYPTL
-939 CARCAAIVREN
+939 CARCAKVVRES
-950 FPETVEDGLEK
+950 FPETVDEGLEK

>member
-1 MVPRRS
+1 
-7 FVPVMGGSFF
+7 
-17 IIKIQELKKGVVTMR
+17 MR

-37 NLGRTKF
+37 NLGKTKF

-58 QLWEENKVYE
+58 SVWEENKVYE

-80 VLHDGPPYANGN
+80 ILHDGPPYANGN

-114 GYRAPYVPGWDTH
+114 GFRSPYVPGWDTH

-135 TKSGYD
+135 TKAGYD

-149 FRDLCREYALKQVD
+149 FRDLCRKYALEQVD
-163 KQRTDFKR
+163 KQRKDFKR
-171 LGVSGEWDHPY
+171 LGVSGDWNHPY

-229 YHDVVAKTA
+229 YHDVTAKTA
-238 FFAEQI
+238 FFVEQV
-244 KDGKGRLDNDTYL
+244 KDGKGVLDSDTYL
-257 VVWTTTPWTIPAS
+257 VVWTTTPWTVPAS

-290 RKFVVATDLLDKLA
+290 RKFVVATELLEGLA
-304 EKLGWEDYEV
+304 EKLGWDDYQVVKHV
-314 ADHLMGQELEG
+314 AGKDLEG
-325 MTTQHPYLD
+325 LTTQHPYLD
-334 RDLLV
+334 RELLV

-384 LTKENGEGFEGV
+384 LTKENGDDFDGV
-396 FYQDADDVSLQKLE
+396 FYQKADDISLQKLE
-410 ENNALLLQEPLQHSY
+410 DNNALLLEEPLKHSY
-425 PFDWRTKQPIIF
+425 PFDWRTKKPIIF

-455 DALEDVKYHPE
+455 DALENVKYHPE

-511 NHVADLFAKYGSNV
+511 NHVADLFRKYGSNV
-525 WFERDA
+525 WFELDA

-540 NEHSPNGMFTK
+540 NEHSPHGKFTK

-691 DFNPEKNTVSYGKLQ
+691 DFNASENTVSYEYMS
-706 SVDKYML
+706 SVDQYML
-713 VKLNHFLKTMRED
+713 VKLNHFLEKMRAD
-726 FDNYDFLDAYKVLI
+726 FDNYDFLDAYRLLI

-753 IAKDVLYIEAEN
+753 VAKDVLYIEPEN
-765 SEVRRSMQTVFYDIL
+765 SQTRRSMQTVFYDIL
-780 LTLVKLLTPIL
+780 LTMVKLLTPIL

-799 SYMNEPEDFVQLTEI
+799 SYMNEPEEFVQLTEI
-814 PDPRTFDGEEELLSK
+814 PEVRHFDGEEGLLDK
-829 WDDFMEVRSHVL
+829 WSEFMGVRSHVL
-841 KSLEEARNAKLIGK
+841 KSLEEARNAKMIGK
-855 SLEAQVDLYLTE
+855 SLEAQVDLYVNKHNKE
-867 DQKRLLDSLNEN
+867 LLESLDADV
-879 IQLLLGV
+879 QLLLGV
-886 SALHVHPADEAPAD
+886 SKLNLHSLDEVAAD
-900 ADQYNDGVAVKVT
+900 ADQYNDGIAVKVSV
-913 TANGETCARCRMVK
+913 APGETCQRCRMVK
-927 EDVGSDPVYPEL
+927 EDVGSDPAYPTL
-939 CARCAAIVREN
+939 CARCAKVVRES
-950 FPETVEDGLEK
+950 FPETVDEGLEK

>member
-1 MVPRRS
+1 
-7 FVPVMGGSFF
+7 
-17 IIKIQELKKGVVTMR
+17 MR

-37 NLGRTKF
+37 NIGRTKF

-58 QLWEENKVYE
+58 QLWEENKVYQ
-68 LRQKLNE
+68 LRQKLNA

-106 IVRYKSMS
+106 IIRYKSMT

-135 TKSGYD
+135 TKAGYD
-141 RKKMSLTE
+141 RKKMSTSA
-149 FRDLCREYALKQVD
+149 FRDLCRKYALEQVD
-163 KQRTDFKR
+163 KQRKDFKR
-171 LGVSGEWDHPY
+171 LGVSADWDHPY
-182 LTLDKEFE
+182 LTLHKEFE
-190 AAQIRVFGEFAK
+190 AAQVRVFGEFAK

-238 FFAEQI
+238 FFAEQV
-244 KDGKGRLDNDTYL
+244 KDGKGQLDDDTYL
-257 VVWTTTPWTIPAS
+257 VVWTTTPWTVPAS

-276 AKFDYSVVKPANDD
+276 PKFDYSVVKPANDD
-290 RKFVVATDLLDKLA
+290 RKFVIGTELLENVAK
-304 EKLGWEDYEV
+304 KFGWTDYEV
-314 ADHLMGQELEG
+314 VKHLTGADMEG
-325 MTTQHPYLD
+325 MVTKHPYID
-334 RDLLV
+334 RDILV
-339 GVADYVTADAGT
+339 GCADYVTADTGT

-370 YDLPIF
+370 YNLPIF
-376 APINDQGV
+376 APVNDQGV
-384 LTKENGEGFEGV
+384 LTKENGADFDGV
-396 FYQDADDVSLQKLE
+396 FYQDADDISLKKLKDAGSLLLE
-410 ENNALLLQEPLQHSY
+410 EPLKHSY
-425 PFDWRTKQPIIF
+425 PFDWRTKKPIIF

-450 RQNIL
+450 RQDIL
-455 DALEDVKYHPE
+455 DALEDVEYHPS

-504 IMEEETI
+504 IMEEKTI

-525 WFERDA
+525 WFDRDA
-531 KDLLPEGYT
+531 KDLLPKGYT
-540 NEHSPNGMFTK
+540 NEHSPHGKFTK

-569 LAERDYLTYPADL
+569 LAERDYLTYPADM

-602 VCSGHAPYKEIVS
+602 VCSGRAPYKSIIS
-615 QGFTLDKRGNKMSK
+615 QGFTLDKKGKKMSK
-629 SQGNVIDPNKVVQ
+629 SMGNVIDPEKVIK

-672 SEAYRK
+672 SQAYRK

-691 DFNPEKNTVSYGKLQ
+691 DFEPAADTVSYDKLEA
-706 SVDKYML
+706 VDQYML
-713 VKLNHFLKTMRED
+713 VKLNHFLKQMRAD
-726 FDNYDFLDAYKVLI
+726 FDQYDFLDAYKLLI

-753 IAKDVLYIEAEN
+753 VAKDVLYIEPAK
-765 SEVRRSMQTVFYDIL
+765 SHARRSMQTVFYQIL
-780 LTLVKLLTPIL
+780 VTLVKLLTPIL

-799 SYMNEPEDFVQLTEI
+799 GYMDEPEKFVQLTEI
-814 PDPRTFDGEEELLSK
+814 PDPRTFNNEDDLLTK
-829 WDDFMEVRSHVL
+829 WADFMELRSHVL
-841 KSLEEARNAKLIGK
+841 KGLEEARDAKLLSK
-855 SLEAQVDLYLTE
+855 ASHAQVDLYLN
-867 DQKRLLDSLNEN
+867 DQQQASLKNLN
-879 IQLLLGV
+879 ADVALLLGV
-886 SALHVHPADEAPAD
+886 PVLEIHPAADAPAD
-900 ADQYNDGVAVKVT
+900 ADKYDDGIAVKI
-913 TANGETCARCRMVK
+913 TAAPGEPCARCRMVK
-927 EDVGSDPVYPEL
+927 KDVGVDSAYPTL
-939 CARCAAIVREN
+939 CGRCAKIVREN
-950 FPETVEDGLEK
+950 FPETVDEGLEK

>member
-1 MVPRRS
+1 
-7 FVPVMGGSFF
+7 
-17 IIKIQELKKGVVTMR
+17 MR

-37 NLGRTKF
+37 NLGKTKF

-58 QLWEENKVYE
+58 SVWEENKVYE

-80 VLHDGPPYANGN
+80 ILHDGPPYANGN

-114 GYRAPYVPGWDTH
+114 GFRSPYVPGWDTH

-135 TKSGYD
+135 TKAGYD

-149 FRDLCREYALKQVD
+149 FRDLCRKYALEQVD
-163 KQRTDFKR
+163 KQRKDFKR
-171 LGVSGEWDHPY
+171 LGVSGDWNHPY

-229 YHDVVAKTA
+229 YHDVTAKTA
-238 FFAEQI
+238 FFVEQV
-244 KDGKGRLDNDTYL
+244 KDGKGVLDSDTYL
-257 VVWTTTPWTIPAS
+257 VVWTTTPWTVPAS

-290 RKFVVATDLLDKLA
+290 RKFVVATELLEGLA
-304 EKLGWEDYEV
+304 EKLGWDDYQVVKHV
-314 ADHLMGQELEG
+314 AGKDLEG
-325 MTTQHPYLD
+325 LTTQHPYLD
-334 RDLLV
+334 RELLV

-384 LTKENGEGFEGV
+384 LTKENGDDFDGV
-396 FYQDADDVSLQKLE
+396 FYQKADDISLQKLE
-410 ENNALLLQEPLQHSY
+410 DNNALLLEEPLKHSY
-425 PFDWRTKQPIIF
+425 PFDWRTKKPIIF

-455 DALEDVKYHPE
+455 DALENVKYHPE

-511 NHVADLFAKYGSNV
+511 NHVADLFRKYGSNV

-540 NEHSPNGMFTK
+540 NEHSPHGKFTK

-691 DFNPEKNTVSYGKLQ
+691 DFNASENTVSYEYMS
-706 SVDKYML
+706 SVDQYML
-713 VKLNHFLKTMRED
+713 VKLNHFLEKMRAD
-726 FDNYDFLDAYKVLI
+726 FDNYDLLDAYRLLI

-753 IAKDVLYIEAEN
+753 VAKDVLYIEPEN
-765 SEVRRSMQTVFYDIL
+765 SQTRRSMQTVFYDIL
-780 LTLVKLLTPIL
+780 LTMVKLLTPIL

-799 SYMNEPEDFVQLTEI
+799 SYMNEPEEFVQLTEI
-814 PDPRTFDGEEELLSK
+814 PEVRHFDGEEGLLDK
-829 WDDFMEVRSHVL
+829 WSEFMGVRSHVL
-841 KSLEEARNAKLIGK
+841 KSLEEARNAKMIGK
-855 SLEAQVDLYLTE
+855 SLEAQVDLDVNE
-867 DQKRLLDSLNEN
+867 HNKELLESLDADV
-879 IQLLLGV
+879 QLLLGV
-886 SALHVHPADEAPAD
+886 SKLNLHSLDEAAAD
-900 ADQYNDGVAVKVT
+900 ADQYNDGIAVKVSV
-913 TANGETCARCRMVK
+913 APGETCQRCRMVK
-927 EDVGSDPVYPEL
+927 EDVGSDPAYPTL
-939 CARCAAIVREN
+939 CARCAKVVRES
-950 FPETVEDGLEK
+950 FPETVDEGLEK

>member
-1 MVPRRS
+1 
-7 FVPVMGGSFF
+7 
-17 IIKIQELKKGVVTMR
+17 MR

-37 NLGRTKF
+37 NLGKTKF
-44 PMRGKLPVTEAQRE
+44 PMRGHLPEKEGQRE

-68 LRQKLNE
+68 QRQKLNE

-106 IVRYKSMS
+106 IVRYKSMT
-114 GYRAPYVPGWDTH
+114 GYRSPYVPGWDTH

-141 RKKMSLTE
+141 RKKMTTSE
-149 FRDLCREYALKQVD
+149 FRDLCRNYAMEQVHKQMD
-163 KQRTDFKR
+163 GFKR
-171 LGVSGEWDHPY
+171 LGVSADWDHPY

-190 AAQIRVFGEFAK
+190 AAQIKVFGEFAK

-238 FFAEQI
+238 FFAEQV
-244 KDGKGRLDNDTYL
+244 KDGKNLLDNDTYL

-276 AKFDYSVVKPANDD
+276 PTFEYSVVKPSNDD
-290 RKFVVATDLLDKLA
+290 RKFVVASSRLSEIA
-304 EKLGWEDYEV
+304 EKLGWESYDV
-314 ADHLMGQELEG
+314 LKTLKGQDMER
-325 MTTQHPYLD
+325 MTTLHPYLD
-334 RDLLV
+334 RELLV
-339 GVADYVTADAGT
+339 GVADYVTDDTGT

-362 DDYNFGKK
+362 DDYHFGKK
-370 YDLPIF
+370 YDLPIV
-376 APINDQGV
+376 APMNDQGV
-384 LTKENGEGFEGV
+384 LTKENGPEFDGV
-396 FYQDADDVSLQKLE
+396 FYQKADDISLKFLKDQ
-410 ENNALLLQEPLQHSY
+410 NALLLEEPLKHSY
-425 PFDWRTKQPIIF
+425 PFDWRTKQPIVF
-437 RATDQWFVSIEKM
+437 RATDQWFVSIDQM
-450 RQNIL
+450 RDEIL
-455 DALEDVKYHPE
+455 KAVDEVQYFPE
-466 WGKVRLRNMIKDR
+466 WGKVRLRNMLKDR

-504 IMEEETI
+504 IMTEETI
-511 NHVADLFAKYGSNV
+511 NHVADLFREYGSNV
-525 WFERDA
+525 WFDRDA
-531 KDLLPEGYT
+531 KDLLPDGFT
-540 NEHSPNGMFTK
+540 SSHSPNGKFTK

-569 LAERDYLTYPADL
+569 LNERSYLTYPADL

-596 SLITSV
+596 SMITSV
-602 VCSGHAPYKEIVS
+602 VVSGHAPYKSVLS
-615 QGFTLDKRGNKMSK
+615 QGFTLDKKGKKMSK
-629 SQGNVIDPNKVVQ
+629 SLGNVIDPAKVVKK
-642 QMGAEIIRLWVM
+642 MGAEIIRLWVM

-691 DFNPEKNTVSYGKLQ
+691 DFDADENTVSYDKLT
-706 SVDKYML
+706 SVDQYML
-713 VKLNHFLKTMRED
+713 VKFNHFLAQMRKD
-726 FDNYDFLDAYKVLI
+726 FDQYDFLDGYKLLI

-753 IAKDVLYIEAEN
+753 VAKDVLYIQPAN
-765 SEVRRSMQTVFYDIL
+765 SLERRSMQTVFYEIL
-780 LTLVKLLTPIL
+780 VGLVKLLTPIL

-799 SYMNEPEDFVQLTEI
+799 EYMNEPEKFVQLTEI
-814 PDPRTFDGEEELLSK
+814 PDPLSYDNEDELLVE
-829 WDDFMEVRSHVL
+829 WNQFMEIRSHVL
-841 KSLEEARNAKLIGK
+841 KVLEEARNEKLIGR
-855 SLEAQVDLYLTE
+855 SLEARADLYLKPS
-867 DQKRLLDSLNEN
+867 QKAVLDSLNYDVA
-879 IQLLLGV
+879 LLLGV
-886 SALHVHPADEAPAD
+886 SDLEVHD
-900 ADQYNDGVAVKVT
+900 ASETPDDAEQFNDGSAVKVEQ
-913 TANGETCARCRMVK
+913 AAGEVCARCRMTK
-927 EDVGSDPVYPEL
+927 EDVGSDDAYPQL
-939 CARCAAIVREN
+939 CARCAKIVREN
-950 FPETVEDGLEK
+950 FPETVTEGLEK

>member
-1 MVPRRS
+1 
-7 FVPVMGGSFF
+7 
-17 IIKIQELKKGVVTMR
+17 MR

-37 NLGRTKF
+37 NLGKTKF
-44 PMRGKLPVTEAQRE
+44 PMRGKLPVTEAERE
-58 QLWEENKVYE
+58 SVWEENKVYE

-80 VLHDGPPYANGN
+80 VLHDGPTYANGN

-135 TKSGYD
+135 TKAGYD

-149 FRDLCREYALKQVD
+149 FRDLCRKYALEQVD

-229 YHDVVAKTA
+229 YHDVTAKTA
-238 FFAEQI
+238 FFAEQV
-244 KDGKGRLDNDTYL
+244 KDGKGVLDNNTYL

-276 AKFDYSVVKPANDD
+276 AKFDYAVVKPANDD
-290 RKFVVATDLLDKLA
+290 RKFVVATDLLDGLA
-304 EKLGWEDYEV
+304 EKLGWDDPEV
-314 ADHLMGQELEG
+314 VKHVAGKDLEG
-325 MTTQHPYLD
+325 LTTQHPYID

-339 GVADYVTADAGT
+339 GIADYVTADAGT

-384 LTKENGEGFEGV
+384 LTKENGEDFDGV
-396 FYQDADDVSLQKLE
+396 FYQKADDISLQKLE
-410 ENNALLLQEPLQHSY
+410 DNNALLLEEPLKHSY
-425 PFDWRTKQPIIF
+425 PFDWRTKKPIIF

-450 RQNIL
+450 RQDIL
-455 DALEDVKYHPE
+455 DALENVKYYPE

-511 NHVADLFAKYGSNV
+511 NHVADLFKKYGSNV

-540 NEHSPNGMFTK
+540 NEHSPHGKFTK

-602 VCSGHAPYKEIVS
+602 VCSGHAPYKAIVS

-629 SQGNVIDPNKVVQ
+629 SQGNVIDPNKVVK

-691 DFNPEKNTVSYGKLQ
+691 DFDAAENTVSYEKLNA
-706 SVDKYML
+706 VDKYML
-713 VKLNHFLKTMRED
+713 VKLNHFLEKMRAD
-726 FDNYDFLDAYKVLI
+726 FDNYDFLDAYRLLI

-753 IAKDVLYIEAEN
+753 VAKDVLYIEPED
-765 SEVRRSMQTVFYDIL
+765 SLTRRSMQTVFYDVL
-780 LTLVKLLTPIL
+780 LTMVKLLTPIL

-799 SYMNEPEDFVQLTEI
+799 SYMNEPEEFVQLTEI
-814 PDPRTFDGEEELLSK
+814 PDVRHFDGEDDLLEK
-829 WDDFMEVRSHVL
+829 WSEFMEVRSDVL
-841 KSLEEARNAKLIGK
+841 KSLEEARNAKMIGK
-855 SLEAQVDLYLTE
+855 SLEAQVDLYVNDHNKE
-867 DQKRLLDSLNEN
+867 LLDSLDAD

-886 SALHVHPADEAPAD
+886 SKLNVHSLDEAGD
-900 ADQYNDGVAVKVT
+900 DDDQYNNGVAVKVSV
-913 TANGETCARCRMVK
+913 APGETCERCRMVK
-927 EDVGSDPVYPEL
+927 EDVGSDSAYPTL
-939 CARCAAIVREN
+939 CARCAKIVREN
-950 FPETVEDGLEK
+950 YPETVNEGLEK

>member
-1 MVPRRS
+1 M
-7 FVPVMGGSFF
+7 
-17 IIKIQELKKGVVTMR
+17 KGVIKMR

-114 GYRAPYVPGWDTH
+114 GYRSPYVPGWDTH

-238 FFAEQI
+238 FFAEQV
-244 KDGKGRLDNDTYL
+244 KDGKGRLDNNTYM
-257 VVWTTTPWTIPAS
+257 VVWTTTPWTVPAS

-276 AKFDYSVVKPANDD
+276 PKFDYSVVKPANDD
-290 RKFVVATDLLDKLA
+290 RKFVVATDLLEKLA

-314 ADHLMGQELEG
+314 VDHFAGQELEG

-339 GVADYVTADAGT
+339 GLADYVTADAGT

-376 APINDQGV
+376 APITDQGV
-384 LTKENGEGFEGV
+384 LTKDNGEGFEGV

-425 PFDWRTKQPIIF
+425 PFDWRTKKPIIF
-437 RATDQWFVSIEKM
+437 RATDQWFVSIDKM
-450 RQNIL
+450 RQDIL

-490 GVPLPIFYAEDGTP
+490 GVPLPVFYAEDGTP

-540 NEHSPNGMFTK
+540 NEHSPNGKFTK

-684 FLLANTS
+684 FLLANTA
-691 DFNPEKNTVSYGKLQ
+691 DFNPEENTVSYEKLQ

-713 VKLNHFLKTMRED
+713 VKLNHFLKKMRED
-726 FDNYDFLDAYKVLI
+726 FDNYDFLNAYKLLI

-753 IAKDVLYIEAEN
+753 VAKDVLYIEAEN

-780 LTLVKLLTPIL
+780 LTLVKLLTPVL

-814 PDPRTFDGEEELLSK
+814 PDPRTFDNEEELLNK

-855 SLEAQVDLYLTE
+855 SLEAQVDLYLT
-867 DQKRLLDSLNEN
+867 DSQKQLLDSLNEN
-879 IQLLLGV
+879 VQLLLGV
-886 SALHVHPADEAPAD
+886 SALHEHAADEAPAD
-900 ADQYNDGVAVKVT
+900 VDQYNDGVAVKVT
-913 TANGETCARCRMVK
+913 TAKGETCARCRMVK
-927 EDVGSDPVYPEL
+927 EDVGSDSAYPEL
-939 CARCAAIVREN
+939 CARCAAIVRKN
-950 FPETVEDGLEK
+950 FPETVDEGLEN

>member
-1 MVPRRS
+1 
-7 FVPVMGGSFF
+7 
-17 IIKIQELKKGVVTMR
+17 MR

-44 PMRGKLPVTEAQRE
+44 PMRGHLPETEGKRE
-58 QLWEENKVYE
+58 QIWRENKVYE
-68 LRQKLNE
+68 QRQKLNE
-75 GKPTF
+75 GKPSF

-106 IVRYKSMS
+106 IVRYKSMT

-141 RKKMSLTE
+141 RKKMSTSE
-149 FRDLCREYALKQVD
+149 FRDLCRKYALEQVERQ
-163 KQRTDFKR
+163 KAGFQR

-190 AAQIRVFGEFAK
+190 AAQVRVFGEFAK

-238 FFAEQI
+238 FFAEQV
-244 KDGKGRLDNDTYL
+244 KDGKGVLDNNTYL
-257 VVWTTTPWTIPAS
+257 VVWTTTPWTVPAS

-276 AKFDYSVVKPANDD
+276 AKFDYSVVKPAGES
-290 RKFVVATDLLDKLA
+290 REFVIGTELLPAVAK
-304 EKLGWEDYEV
+304 KLGWADYEV
-314 ADHLMGQELEG
+314 SKHLAGSDLDG
-325 MTTQHPYLD
+325 VITKHPYLD
-334 RDLLV
+334 RDILV
-339 GVADYVTADAGT
+339 GTADYVTADAGT

-362 DDYNFGKK
+362 DDYHFGLEHN
-370 YDLPIF
+370 LPIF

-384 LTKENGEGFEGV
+384 LTKENGPDFDGV
-396 FYQDADDVSLQKLE
+396 FYQDADDVSLKKLA
-410 ENNALLLQEPLQHSY
+410 ENNALLLEEPLKHSY
-425 PFDWRTKQPIIF
+425 PFDWRTKKPIIF
-437 RATDQWFVSIEKM
+437 RATDQWFVSIDKM
-450 RQNIL
+450 RQDIL
-455 DALEDVKYHPE
+455 DALEDVNYHPV
-466 WGKVRLRNMIKDR
+466 WGKTRLRNMIKGR

-504 IMEEETI
+504 IMEEATI

-525 WFERDA
+525 WFDRDA
-531 KDLLPEGYT
+531 KDLLPEGYS
-540 NEHSPNGMFTK
+540 NEHSPNGKFTK

-569 LAERDYLTYPADL
+569 LAERDYLTYPADM

-602 VCSGHAPYKEIVS
+602 VCSGKAPYKEIVS
-615 QGFTLDKRGNKMSK
+615 QGFTLDKKGKKMSK
-629 SQGNVIDPNKVVQ
+629 SMGNVIDPAKVVK

-667 TFQQI
+667 TFQQV

-678 LRNTFR
+678 IRNTFR
-684 FLLANTS
+684 FLLANTA
-691 DFNPEKNTVSYGKLQ
+691 DFSAEKDTVSYEKME
-706 SVDKYML
+706 SVDQYML
-713 VKLNHFLKTMRED
+713 VKFNRFLEQMRQE
-726 FDNYDFLDAYKVLI
+726 FDQYDFLDAYKLLI

-753 IAKDVLYIEAEN
+753 VAKDVLYIESAN
-765 SEVRRSMQTVFYDIL
+765 SLVRRSMQTVFYDIL
-780 LTLVKLLTPIL
+780 LGLVKLLTPIL

-799 SYMNEPEDFVQLTEI
+799 EYMDEPEEFVQLTDI
-814 PDPRTFDGEEELLSK
+814 PDPVHFDDEDKLLDQWK
-829 WDDFMEVRSHVL
+829 KFMELRSHVL
-841 KSLEEARNAKLIGK
+841 KGLEEARDAKLIGR
-855 SLEAQVDLYLTE
+855 SLEAHADFYLKPSQKEIVDDLNY
-867 DQKRLLDSLNEN
+867 DPALLF
-879 IQLLLGV
+879 GV
-886 SALHVHPADEAPAD
+886 SSLTINDATDAPAD
-900 ADQYNDGVAVKVT
+900 VESFDDGSAVKISKAAGKV
-913 TANGETCARCRMVK
+913 CDRCRMTK
-927 EDVGSDPVYPEL
+927 EDVGADPAYPML
-939 CARCAAIVREN
+939 CARCAKIVRQD
-950 FPETVEDGLEK
+950 FPDTVSEGLEK